1 MPIKSSA
8 ISSIA
13 EEAYA
18 YFYPLVI
25 MEKTRQ
31 THMAVG
37 SEMGKLF
44 HQRKRST
51 HKERTVARPNAD
63 TLFSSVWLDLSNGPV
78 VLKTPESLGR
88 YYMYQVLDAWS
99 DTICVVGSR
108 TVGQGPSAV
117 AFVPAGW
124 DGPLPADAFV
134 ITAPTRTLW
143 IIGRVYVA
151 GDDDLSAALDFQNN
165 VELIRLQD
173 TNGSGEKEQIPPV
186 TMPPVAQVKALSP
199 EEFFTLGADLMARE
213 TPHGTDGSQ
222 LLRLSQ
228 LGFVPGYPFEFER
241 QSKEVQEALRN
252 APEKV
257 MPRLKRPKNDPFSM
271 VNGWQ
276 INRSQIG
283 VWANS
288 YLLRGAVALIGLAA
302 NPVEDALYPS
312 LINDADGNRFDGSL
326 SYKLHFEPSTIPPA
340 DAFWSVTAY
349 DGDGFLIENELN
361 RHCIGSSNQ
370 LEYNK
375 DGSLDIYLGPTLPS
389 ESPLS
394 NWLPTCAGAS
404 HPALRLYDP
413 RPEAYDGTWEP
424 PAAQRI

>member
-1 MPIKSSA
+1 MPLKPSA
-8 ISSIA
+8 VSAIA

-51 HKERTVARPNAD
+51 HRERTVARPNAD
-63 TLFSSVWLDLSNGPV
+63 TLFSSVWLDLNNGPV
-78 VLKTPESLGR
+78 ILKTPESLGR

-99 DTICVVGSR
+99 DTIGVVGSR
-108 TVGQGPSAV
+108 TVGEGPSSV

-124 DGPLPADAFV
+124 KGDLPEDVFV
-134 ITAPTRTLW
+134 VTAPTRTLW

-151 GDDDLSAALDFQNN
+151 GDDDLSTALAFQNA
-165 VELIRLQD
+165 VELIQ
-173 TNGSGEKEQIPPV
+173 TQGSIETTTKEQFPPV
-186 TMPPVAQVKALSP
+186 TMPPVAQVGAMSA
-199 EEFFTLGADLMARE
+199 EEFFTLGAALMARE

-222 LLRLSQ
+222 LLRLAR
-228 LGFVPGYPFEFER
+228 LGFVPGRAFEFSK
-241 QSKEVQEALRN
+241 QSKEVQEALSN
-252 APEKV
+252 APQV
-257 MPRLKRPKNDPFSM
+257 VLPRLKSPRSDPFAM
-271 VNGWQ
+271 VNGWH

-288 YLLRGAVALIGLAA
+288 YLLRAGIALFGLAA
-302 NPVEDALYPS
+302 NPVEDALYPR
-312 LINDADGNRFDGSL
+312 LILDSEGNRIDGAAN
-326 SYKLHFEPSTIPPA
+326 YKLHFEPGNTPPA

-349 DGDGFLIENELN
+349 DADGFLVENELN
-361 RHCIGSSNQ
+361 RHCIGSSDQ
-370 LEYNK
+370 LEYNQ
-375 DGSLDIYLGPTLPS
+375 DGSLDIYLGRTLPS

-394 NWLPTCAGAS
+394 NWLPTCEGGNN
-404 HPALRLYDP
+404 PLLRLYDP
-413 RPEAYDGTWEP
+413 RPEAYDGTWKP
-424 PAAQRI
+424 PVAQRI

>member
-31 THMAVG
+31 PHLAVG

-186 TMPPVAQVKALSP
+186 TMPPGAQVKALSP
-199 EEFFTLGADLMARE
+199 EEVFTLGADLIARE

-271 VNGWQ
+271 VNGWH

>member
-228 LGFVPGYPFEFER
+228 LGFVPGYPFVFER
-241 QSKEVQEALRN
+241 LSKEVLVALRI

-257 MPRLKRPKNDPFSM
+257 LPGLKRPKNDPFSM

>member
-1 MPIKSSA
+1 MPLSHSSTG
-8 ISSIA
+8 SLA

-25 MEKTRQ
+25 MEKTRL

-51 HKERTVARPNAD
+51 HRERTVARPNAD

-78 VLKTPESLGR
+78 ILKTPESLGR

-108 TVGQGPSAV
+108 TVGEGPSAV
-117 AFVPAGW
+117 AFVPTGW
-124 DGPLPADAFV
+124 TGDLPEDVFAV
-134 ITAPTRTLW
+134 TAPTRTLW

-151 GDDDLSAALDFQNN
+151 GDDDLSGALTFQKN
-165 VELIRLQD
+165 VEVVHIQ
-173 TNGSGEKEQIPPV
+173 GSSDVATREQIPPV
-186 TMPPVAQVKALSP
+186 TMPPVAQVKALTP
-199 EEFFTLGADLMARE
+199 EEFFTLGAQLLARE
-213 TPHGTDGSQ
+213 SPHGTDGSQ
-222 LLRLSQ
+222 LLRLAQ
-228 LGFVPGYPFEFER
+228 LGFVPGSKFDFEK
-241 QSKEVQEALRN
+241 QSKEVQEALRK
-252 APEKV
+252 APEAV
-257 MPRLKRPKNDPFSM
+257 QPRLKRPRSDPFAM
-271 VNGWQ
+271 VNGWH

-288 YLLRGAVALIGLAA
+288 YFLRAAVALIGLAA
-302 NPVEDALYPS
+302 NPVEDALYPKLVKDS
-312 LINDADGNRFDGSL
+312 DGNRIDGAAN
-326 SYKLHFEPSTIPPA
+326 YKLHFEPGSTPPA

-349 DGDGFLIENELN
+349 DGDGFLVENELN
-361 RHCIGSSNQ
+361 RYCIGSSDQ
-370 LEYNK
+370 LEYNN

-394 NWLPTCAGAS
+394 NWLPTCAGGS
-404 HPALRLYDP
+404 DPSLRLYDP

-424 PAAQRI
+424 PVAQRI